1 MVAVSGVATRGH
13 WERRAFM
20 AMKYGDVVTARRTFA
35 RRYDVQRLRLHQLP
49 LYVVRNLAHKS
60 TSYGACSVR
69 RKSIT

>member
-1 MVAVSGVATRGH
+1 
-13 WERRAFM
+13 M